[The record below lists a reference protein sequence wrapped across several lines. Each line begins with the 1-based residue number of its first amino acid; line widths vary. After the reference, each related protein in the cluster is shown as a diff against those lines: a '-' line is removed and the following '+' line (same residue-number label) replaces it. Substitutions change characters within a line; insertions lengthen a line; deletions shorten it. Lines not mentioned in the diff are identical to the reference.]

1 VALKRYDAIVVGG
14 GVNGLTTAAY
24 LGKSNRKVLLL
35 EKNETVAG
43 LASTEEFVPGF
54 KCNTVM
60 DSVPWIND
68 QVVFELDLE
77 NHGFRFASPNTGVIT
92 PDGNGKNLTITSDPY
107 ETSRSIAQFSQ
118 SDAEKWPA
126 FCNKIAMLTD
136 FLEPL
141 YGMMPLPIPELDLS
155 NLLSMKPM
163 LAPYRKHGRKALVEL
178 LRTLPMSM
186 LELLDEW
193 FESEPLR
200 GTMAA
205 VGIRHL
211 NQGPMAAGTAFVF
224 LHNHIGTGG
233 SVRSVNFIDGG
244 TKQLA
249 AALES
254 SATSVGVEMLIGSEA
269 KSISVNDGAAL
280 GVTLVN
286 GEEVESD
293 CVVSAL
299 DPKTTFQ
306 GLVGNDRLSPQ
317 FSRRIK
323 NIKMRGA
330 TARVHFAL
338 KELPN
343 FVGLHKESLKGIV
356 SVSPSLSYIEKASDA
371 SKYGR
376 ISEEP
381 WMEFTVPSL
390 REKSFAPAGKHVL
403 SATVQYA
410 PYHLRGTDWQSA
422 RHELGSRVTDVL
434 EKYAPGFRS
443 LIEHQKVLTP
453 ADLESKYGLTEGN
466 LNQGEMMLDQFFFMR
481 PTIDSAQYS
490 TPIGNLFLC
499 GAATHPG
506 GGLHCTNGHNAANEI
521 IKHLQS
527 V

>member
-1 VALKRYDAIVVGG
+1 MKRYDAIVVGG
-14 GVNGLTTAAY
+14 GVNGLTAAAC
-24 LGKSNRKVLLL
+24 LGKSGRRVLLL
-35 EKNETVAG
+35 EKNDTVGG
-43 LASTEEFVPGF
+43 LASTEQFTDGY
-54 KCNTVM
+54 KSNTVI
-60 DSVPWIND
+60 DFVPWIND
-68 QVVFELDLE
+68 QVVSELKLE
-77 NHGFRFASPNTGVIT
+77 SHGLRFTSSNSGVTT
-92 PDGNGKNLTITSDPY
+92 PTGNGKVLTLNSNFH
-107 ETSRSIAQFSQ
+107 ETVRSIAQFSQ
-118 SDAEKWPA
+118 SDADKWPA
-126 FCNKIAMLTD
+126 FCNKVLMLTD

-141 YGMMPLPIPELDLS
+141 YGMTPLPIPDL
-155 NLLSMKPM
+155 NLSTFLSMKPM
-163 LAPYRKHGRKALVEL
+163 LAPYRKHGRKSLVEL
-178 LRTLPMSM
+178 LRILPMSM

-200 GTMAA
+200 GTLAA
-205 VGIRHL
+205 AGIRHI
-211 NQGPMAAGTAFVF
+211 NQGPMAVGTAFVF

-233 SVRSVNFIDGG
+233 SVRQVNFIDGG
-244 TKQLA
+244 TEKLVS
-249 AALES
+249 ALES
-254 SATSVGVEMLIGSEA
+254 SAKSFDVELLTESEVNNITMNESTAVGVTM
-269 KSISVNDGAAL
+269 K
-280 GVTLVN
+280 N
-286 GEEVESD
+286 GEEVESH

-306 GLVGNDRLSPQ
+306 GLVGNDQLSPQ

-330 TARVHFAL
+330 TARVHYAL

-343 FVGLHKESLKGIV
+343 FDGLHVELLNGIV
-356 SVSPSLSYIEKASDA
+356 SISPSLSYLEKASDA

-381 WMEFTVPSL
+381 WIEFTVPSL

-422 RHELGSRVTDVL
+422 RDELGNRVSDVL
-434 EKYAPGFRS
+434 EKYAPGFRG
-443 LIEHQKVLTP
+443 LIEHQEVLTP
-453 ADLESKYGLTEGN
+453 KDLESQYRLTEGN
-466 LNQGEMMLDQFFFMR
+466 LNQGEMMLDQFYFMR

-490 TPIGNLFLC
+490 TPIGNLYLC

-506 GGLHCTNGHNAANEI
+506 GGLHSTNGHNAANEI